1 MAQET
6 QTGTPINLEGWDGE
20 VDEGGFKREGNMY
33 TYGLF
38 MLRFDRKQ
46 HNSVKKN
53 LSIKK
58 KKKSRDITL
67 LTKGHIVT
75 VMAFPVVMYRYE
87 MDFKEGLMT
96 DEELILLCCGVGED
110 S

>member
-1 MAQET
+1 M
-6 QTGTPINLEGWDGE
+6 
-20 VDEGGFKREGNMY
+20 
-33 TYGLF
+33 
-38 MLRFDRKQ
+38 
-46 HNSVKKN
+46 
-53 LSIKK
+53 
-58 KKKSRDITL
+58 